1 MKKSVAGLG
10 GLGVGAALMYLF
22 DPERGNRR
30 RALLRDKLSHVA
42 HSTGE
47 TLDVKSRDAANR
59 FHGLLARTRSLLT
72 TEPVPDAVLAE
83 RVRARLGHVVSH
95 PGSIDV
101 AVREG
106 RVTLAGPALSREVDA
121 LLCKVGRVRGV
132 TGVENKLEL
141 HEGPGSVPGLQ
152 G

>member
-1 MKKSVAGLG
+1 MKKTWTGVG

-30 RALLRDKLSHVA
+30 RALLRDKVFHVA
-42 HSTGE
+42 HSTRE
-47 TLDVKSRDAANR
+47 KLDVKSRDAANR
-59 FHGLLARTRSLLT
+59 LHGLLARGKSLVTR
-72 TEPVPDAVLAE
+72 ERVPDTVVAE
-83 RVRARLGHVVSH
+83 RVRSRIGHVVSH
-95 PGSIDV
+95 PGSIEV
-101 AVREG
+101 AVQDG
-106 RVTLAGPALSREVDA
+106 RVTLAGPALSGELDP
-121 LLCKVGRVRGV
+121 LLCEVERVRGV